1 MPLGCEL
8 AAGSGAQRSGHGP
21 VGGIS
26 AWTWQVH
33 SPGDPDRE
41 PVEDF
46 IRAVYARRHAA
57 RVRHFMP
64 ELVSLR
70 QGPAL
75 VAAAGYRQATE
86 PLFLERYLD
95 GPVHEVLSRQTGC
108 ALERCQLVEVGHLAA
123 SEVGAGRRLIHVLG
137 AHLAQRGVEWVVS
150 TLTEELRHLFLRMG
164 VTPLELAPADPQRL
178 GPDAQ
183 DWGRYYEHRP
193 MVLAGHLPT
202 ALGRMHTRPVAESL
216 S

>member
-1 MPLGCEL
+1 MPVGCEL
-8 AAGSGAQRSGHGP
+8 AGGRGAQRSGHGP
-21 VGGIS
+21 AGGMS
-26 AWTWQVH
+26 SWTWQVH
-33 SPGDPDRE
+33 PPGDPERE
-41 PVEDF
+41 PVEGF

-75 VAAAGYRQATE
+75 VAAAGYRRAIE

-95 GPVHEVLSRQTGC
+95 GPVQEVLSRQTGR
-108 ALERCQLVEVGHLAA
+108 APDRRQLVEVGHLAA
-123 SEVGAGRRLIHVLG
+123 SQAGAGRRLIHLLG
-137 AHLAQRGVEWVVS
+137 THLAQLGVEWVVS

-164 VTPLELAPADPQRL
+164 VTPLELAAADPERL
-178 GPDAQ
+178 GPEAQ
-183 DWGRYYEHRP
+183 DWGRYYAHRP

-202 ALGRMHTRPVAESL
+202 ALGRMRGRPAVEVL